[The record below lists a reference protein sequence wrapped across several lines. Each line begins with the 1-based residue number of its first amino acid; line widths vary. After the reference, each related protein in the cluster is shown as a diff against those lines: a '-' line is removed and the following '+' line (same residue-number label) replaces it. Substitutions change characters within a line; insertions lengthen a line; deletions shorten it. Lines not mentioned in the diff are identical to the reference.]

1 MIKGVLWDNDGVLVD
16 TERFFFEVNRDLFRA
31 HGIELTERMFLDWY
45 LRDNCGAWHLIDG
58 VTPELI
64 VARRADR
71 DVMYSA
77 RLVAEAIGPVAGI
90 EAVLAHVGA
99 RVPMGVVT
107 SARRDHFELI
117 HNGLDL
123 VRHFQFV
130 LTSDDYGGTKP
141 SPEPYLRGLE
151 RLRVAAQ
158 DCLVVEDSPRGLQAA
173 NAAGIACI
181 VLRHPLTREH
191 RFDGAYRVV
200 DSMAELQA
208 EIDALLAR

>member
-1 MIKGVLWDNDGVLVD
+1 MIKGLLWDNDGVLVD
-16 TERFFFEVNRDLFRA
+16 TERFFYEVNRDLFRE
-31 HGIELTERMFLDWY
+31 HGIELTEQHFLDWY

-64 VARRADR
+64 VERRAHR
-71 DVMYSA
+71 DAMYSA
-77 RLVAEAIGPVAGI
+77 RLAAEAIVPLAGVGD
-90 EAVLAHVGA
+90 VLAYAGA

-107 SARRDHFELI
+107 SARRDHFNVI
-117 HNGLDL
+117 HAKLDL

-130 LTSDDYGGTKP
+130 LTFEDYSATKP

-151 RLRVAAQ
+151 RLGIGAQ

-181 VLRHPLTREH
+181 VLRHELTRSH

-200 DSMAELQA
+200 DSMAELQS
-208 EIDALLAR
+208 EIAALL